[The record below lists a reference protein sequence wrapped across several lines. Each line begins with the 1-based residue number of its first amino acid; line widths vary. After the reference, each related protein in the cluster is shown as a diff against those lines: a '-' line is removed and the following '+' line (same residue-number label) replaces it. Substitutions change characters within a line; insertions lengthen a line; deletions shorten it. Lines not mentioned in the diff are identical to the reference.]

1 MTEPK
6 HTADELRQWQAL
18 PLNVKILMTQERIR
32 HWVRYFGED
41 GVCVSF
47 SGGKDSTVLLDI
59 VRKMYPDVKAVFSN
73 TGLEYPEIQRFVRE
87 HENVDV
93 ITPEMRF
100 PEVLTKYGYP
110 LIGKEV
116 AEAIY
121 YARKLRG
128 GQRSGRSEPNFKA
141 KEAGTQRRKN
151 QLISTS
157 TAANRRTVLT
167 GKMGGWKETDRRRMD
182 ILAQRGQDG
191 QSAVRKLLNGQ
202 YRKPTGVVGT
212 DGGGCASREKET
224 SLDTGAET
232 PG

>member
-6 HTADELRQWQAL
+6 HTADELRQWQSL

-32 HWVRYFGED
+32 QWVRYFGED
-41 GVCVSF
+41 GVYVSF

-87 HENVDV
+87 HENVDI
-93 ITPEMRF
+93 ITPEIRF
-100 PEVLTKYGYP
+100 PDVLTKYGYP

-121 YARKLRG
+121 YARKIRMGAATRQKQAELQGKRIRNSAEKE
-128 GQRSGRSEPNFKA
+128 QAYQHQHSSEPQNSP
-141 KEAGTQRRKN
+141 QR
-151 QLISTS
+151 
-157 TAANRRTVLT
+157 ANGV
-167 GKMGGWKETDRRRMD
+167 GK
-182 ILAQRGQDG
+182 
-191 QSAVRKLLNGQ
+191 SAVRKLLNGK
-202 YRKPTGVVGT
+202 YRKPAGVVGT
-212 DGGGCASREKET
+212 DGGGCASREKDT